1 MQVYIVS
8 IIGFLVFSF
17 VPLTAF
23 AEEVAVTGNGS
34 DTLNEGSASNND
46 QTSVNQSNSADVSN
60 SVNVDTNT
68 GDNLA
73 SDNTSGDTQVTT
85 GNASVSTS
93 ISNTANASTVTQ
105 DCCLQS
111 GDNNQAVIS
120 GNGTGSQNTVGVSN
134 ISQTT
139 VTSVQSAQI
148 TNIIS
153 GTAITGNNRANN
165 NTSGN
170 VTIQTG
176 DITINEKIHNKINH
190 ATISLAAF
198 VAKETTI
205 KISGNGSFSD
215 NTVDLENEHEI
226 RIDIDN
232 RVDVFNQSTWDLI
245 TGGNKADDNTDG
257 AVSIFTGNIAY
268 SSVIKNAVN
277 ESSVTVNSCP
287 EEKEKEKPQAPVD
300 TAKPPSENKTSTT
313 TENKPSGGG
322 GGRGGEVIGASA
334 QNLLPI
340 TGNNWFY
347 FALFAN
353 VIMLFFGAMLRL
365 RAGRSPN
372 FAIV

>member
-17 VPLTAF
+17 VPRTAL
-23 AEEVAVTGNGS
+23 AEEVAVTGNGFDS
-34 DTLNEGSASNND
+34 SNEVTVLSND
-46 QTSVNQSNSADVSN
+46 QASVNQSNSADVSN

-68 GDNLA
+68 GGNLA
-73 SDNTSGDTQVTT
+73 SDNTRGDTQVTT

-93 ISNTANASTVTQ
+93 ISNTANISTITQNCCSQAS
-105 DCCLQS
+105 
-111 GDNNQAVIS
+111 GNIQAVIS
-120 GNGTGSQNTVGVSN
+120 GNGTGSQNTIGVSN
-134 ISQTT
+134 TSQTT

-153 GTAITGNNRANN
+153 GTAITGTNRADN

-176 DITINEKIHNKINH
+176 DIMVNEKIHNKINH

-205 KISGNGSFSD
+205 KISGNASFSD
-215 NTVDLENEHEI
+215 NTVNLENAHDI
-226 RIDIDN
+226 VIDIGN
-232 RVDVFNQSTWDLI
+232 RADVFNKSTWDLI
-245 TGGNKADDNTDG
+245 TGGNKANENTDG
-257 AVSIFTGNIAY
+257 DVGIFSGNIAY
-268 SSVIKNAVN
+268 NSVIKNAVN
-277 ESSVTVNSCP
+277 ESSVTANSCP

-300 TAKPPSENKTSTT
+300 TAKPPSENKTTTT

-322 GGRGGEVIGASA
+322 RGGEVLGASA

-347 FALFAN
+347 LALFAN